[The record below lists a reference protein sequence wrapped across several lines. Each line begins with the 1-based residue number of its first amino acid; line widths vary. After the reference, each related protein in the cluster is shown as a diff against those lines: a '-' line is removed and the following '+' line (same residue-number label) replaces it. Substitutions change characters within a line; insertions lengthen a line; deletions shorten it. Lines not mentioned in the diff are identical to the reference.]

1 MTKTKQKQEVSLVMK
16 KFFFIILAVIVLLFA
31 GVFIRGV
38 LVLHQPEDTNST
50 LPTTTATIAVA
61 ETVAP
66 TAEPT
71 PEATATV
78 LPTAEPTQEPE
89 EPGADDAYVV
99 VDPLPAETPNH
110 EPSNMPTTPT
120 PIPAIWVI
128 EADVNTLAAR
138 PKSEEQVVFE
148 NTLGRELTKD
158 DVTGFSSHGNRIGN
172 RLANRLFTVAFR
184 DDVFRGLSGDF
195 NTVSEMLVAIQDQAT
210 TFEVYSKALELMLDI
225 NVDNIAKTAEEE
237 TATGLW
243 QEFLWNHANACI
255 PLEKRRAEL
264 ERREMLDGLMGQ
276 EYQAL
281 THEVYKTHWVFR
293 LAEVSQEQYE
303 AATENFQGWHPY
315 APAGVYRA
323 KIGVNTATGDFVA
336 GEIFFDESEWA
347 APVTHFIKG
356 DGLTVGGIRI
366 NDLCIV
372 LPHDPCVAPPPSK
385 PTPQPTVEPTPEPT
399 PEPEEPKPSDGNVYE
414 DHEDIVVDTLPEET
428 PNAEPT
434 NAPLPE
440 ATAPPATV
448 APTTAPT
455 KAPTQAPTRVP
466 TAVPTQAPTQAPTE
480 APTQAPTKAPATA
493 SPAPAGT
500 GTNQDAGVANNNDT
514 NGDSTGV
521 VETIVIDEGVTH
533 EPFPE
538 EPPSQEPGSNQ
549 VSGDNQ
555 AIGDP
560 D

>member
-1 MTKTKQKQEVSLVMK
+1 MK
-16 KFFFIILAVIVLLFA
+16 KFFFIILAVIVLLFT

-50 LPTTTATIAVA
+50 LPTTTATIAAA
-61 ETVAP
+61 ETVAPTNSPTATP

-138 PKSEEQVVFE
+138 PKSEEQMAFE
-148 NTLGRELTKD
+148 ATLGRELTKD

-195 NTVSEMLVAIQDQAT
+195 NTSGEVLVAIQDQAT

-225 NVDNIAKTAEEE
+225 NVDNIAKTDEEE

-315 APAGVYRA
+315 APPGVYRA
-323 KIGVNTATGDFVA
+323 KIGVNTAIGDFVA

-372 LPHDPCVAPPPSK
+372 LPHDPCVAGRPFKPTKK

-399 PEPEEPKPSDGNVYE
+399 PEPEEPKPSDGSMYE
-414 DHEDIVVDTLPEET
+414 DHDDIVVESLPAET

-434 NAPLPE
+434 NAPPPRV
-440 ATAPPATV
+440 TAPPAT
-448 APTTAPT
+448 ATPTTAST
-455 KAPTQAPTRVP
+455 K
-466 TAVPTQAPTQAPTE
+466 
-480 APTQAPTKAPATA
+480 APTQAPTKAPAATKA
-493 SPAPAGT
+493 PAPAGT
-500 GTNQDAGVANNNDT
+500 GTNQDAGNNDDT

-538 EPPSQEPGSNQ
+538 EPPSQEPTAGSNQ